1 MDQTLRQLGDLLLGS
16 IPTIILFLVLFV
28 SYRLLLHAPLER
40 VLSERRDKTEGALE
54 KARADI
60 AAAEAKTA
68 EYERALREAR
78 LAVFA
83 AQEDRRRRAAEAH
96 AAAIAQARA
105 VAGAQVQEAK
115 AALEKE
121 IAASKVS
128 LSAEGERLATEV
140 IQSIFKQVGAVQ
152 APATGGTAR

>member
-1 MDQTLRQLGDLLLGS
+1 MDETLKQVGGLLLGS

-28 SYRLLLHAPLER
+28 AYRTLVHAPLTR

-68 EYERALREAR
+68 GYERSLREAR
-78 LAVFA
+78 LLVFKA
-83 AQEDRRRRAAEAH
+83 RETRRQKAMDLRSAMIAEA
-96 AAAIAQARA
+96 RV
-105 VAGAQVQEAK
+105 VADAEVREAK

-121 IAASKVS
+121 VAVSKVS
-128 LSAEGERLATEV
+128 LQGESERLATEV
-140 IQSIFKQVGAVQ
+140 IHTIFKQVGAVQ
-152 APATGGTAR
+152 APAGGGQG